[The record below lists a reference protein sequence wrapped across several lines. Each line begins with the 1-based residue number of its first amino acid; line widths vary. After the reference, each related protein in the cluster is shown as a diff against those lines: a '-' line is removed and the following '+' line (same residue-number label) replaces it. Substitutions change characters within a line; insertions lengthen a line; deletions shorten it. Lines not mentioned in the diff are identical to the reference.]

1 MDHPDKPGDDDRDT
15 IERHTMTNAQAA
27 IPTSSLPS
35 NIKDMANA
43 IRALSMD
50 AVQQANSGHPGMPMG
65 MADVAAVLWAR
76 HLKFDPSAP
85 EWADRDRFV
94 LSGGHGSMLLYA
106 VNYLL
111 GYEAVTIEEIKN
123 FRQMGALTAGHPE
136 VEHHAGIETT
146 TGPLGQGVATAVG
159 MALGERIM
167 NARFGDDL
175 VDHYTYVMCGDGDL
189 MEGIS
194 HEAASMAG
202 HMKLGRLIVMYD
214 DNGICIDGSTDMTFT
229 EDTVKRFEA
238 YGWDVQSVN
247 GHDYAEIDEAL
258 ERAQQTNTPSL
269 ICCKTHIGYGAPTK
283 QDKAAAHGAPLGA
296 EEIAGAREFH
306 NWPHEPFVVPD
317 DVLKCWRGLA
327 AVGQEEHA
335 EWQERLLASDKQ
347 AGFIKAIKGDIS
359 EDIAPLIQ
367 EIKEQFVAE
376 KCGKAT
382 RATSGMVLDKIVP
395 AVADLIGGSAD
406 LTGSNLTKA
415 SDDVVE
421 AGSYGGQY
429 IYYGVREFGMAAA
442 MNGLALHGGCIPYGG
457 TFLVFTDYCRPAI
470 RLSALMEQRVVYVM
484 THDSIG
490 LGEDGPTHQP
500 VEHVASLRA
509 MPNVNVYRP
518 CDGVET
524 AESWQLALEQ
534 VGTPS
539 VLALTRQGVPTLRGA
554 EEENLTARGAYVLKE
569 TSSEPAVT
577 LFASGSEVEIAHEA
591 YEALVADGVA
601 VRLVSC
607 PCLDLFWQQEDDYIH
622 SLICN
627 ESVKIAVEAG
637 VRQGWEGLI
646 GAHGSFI
653 GMNSFGASAPAG
665 ELYEHFGITA
675 EAVIAEV
682 KRKLDN

>member
-1 MDHPDKPGDDDRDT
+1 
-15 IERHTMTNAQAA
+15 MTNAQAVTA
-27 IPTSSLPS
+27 ASPFPS

-43 IRALSMD
+43 IRALAMD
-50 AVQQANSGHPGMPMG
+50 AVQAANSGHPGMPMG
-65 MADVAAVLWAR
+65 MADVAVVLWAK
-76 HLKFDPSAP
+76 HIKFDPKNP

-111 GYEAVTIEEIKN
+111 GYEAIGLQDIKN
-123 FRQMGALTAGHPE
+123 FRQLGSICAGHPE

-167 NARFGDDL
+167 NARFGDEL

-202 HMKLGRLIVMYD
+202 HLKLDRLIVLYD

-229 EDTVKRFEA
+229 DDTVKRFES
-238 YGWDVQSVN
+238 YGWDVQSIN
-247 GHDYAEIDEAL
+247 GHDYTEIDAAL
-258 ERAQQTNTPSL
+258 EKAQQTKTPSL

-283 QDKAAAHGAPLGA
+283 QDTASAHGSPLGA
-296 EEIAGAREFH
+296 EEIAGARKFH
-306 NWPHEPFVVPD
+306 NWPHAPFVIPE
-317 DVLKCWRGLA
+317 DVLGSWRALG
-327 AVGQEEHA
+327 AVGADEHA
-335 EWQERLLASDKQ
+335 DWQDRLLASGKQ
-347 AGFIKAIKGDIS
+347 DVFLKAVSGDIS
-359 EDIAPLIQ
+359 GDIAPIIQ
-367 EIKEQFVAE
+367 SIKEQFVAE

-382 RATSGMVLDKIVP
+382 RATSGMVLDKLVP
-395 AVADLIGGSAD
+395 AVAELVGGSAD

-415 SDDVVE
+415 TSDIVE

-442 MNGLALHGGCIPYGG
+442 MNGLALHGGIIPYGG

-470 RLSALMEQRVVYVM
+470 RLSALMKQRVIYVM

-500 VEHVASLRA
+500 VEHLASLRA
-509 MPNVNVYRP
+509 MPNLYVFRP

-524 AESWQLALEQ
+524 AESWQIALEAPA
-534 VGTPS
+534 TPS
-539 VLALTRQGVPTLRGA
+539 ILALTRQGVPALRGA
-554 EEENLTARGAYVLKE
+554 EVENLSARGAYVLKE
-569 TSSEPAVT
+569 TSDKPAVT
-577 LFASGSEVEIAHEA
+577 LFASGSEVTIAHEA
-591 YEALVADGVA
+591 YKSLVHDDVA

-607 PCLDLFWQQEDDYIH
+607 PCLDLFWEQDDDYIH

-627 ESVKIAVEAG
+627 DSIKIAVEAG
-637 VRQGWEGLI
+637 VRQGWDGII

-653 GMNSFGASAPAG
+653 GMNDFGASAPI
-665 ELYEHFGITA
+665 EVLYEHFGITA
-675 EAVIAEV
+675 EAVVKEV
-682 KRKLDN
+682 KRKLERK